1 MLEPKFFISLHLAK
15 LIDEISSLRQRII
28 SAPIQVA
35 WKPTL
40 QKETAIRNAMGSTA
54 IEGFV
59 LSLPEVRALASE
71 KRINRNLNVTE
82 RAVVNYLAVLRYIHK
97 YAHKE
102 FLTNEDICR
111 LHKIIGE
118 GAVEHKPVGA
128 YRTIQNYI
136 VDGIGRIIYTPPPP
150 EKVPELMN
158 ELLEWINNESARY
171 LPVISSGIT
180 HYQFVAIHPFV
191 DGNGRVARTLGTW
204 ELLRCK
210 FDTLH
215 IFAIDDLI
223 YEHKHSYYSALNT
236 VREEKGALTQWLE
249 FYLEIIAESLERA
262 WKRVISLPKTK
273 ELERLSLTPKQ
284 EKLLLLLYESGDL
297 TAKEISSI
305 LKITVQ
311 GVHFLIGPLIKAK
324 IIKRYGGRK
333 TGKFGLV
340 R

>member
-1 MLEPKFFISLHLAK
+1 MLEPKFSISLHLTK
-15 LIDEISSLRQRII
+15 LIDEISSLRQRIV

-59 LSLPEVRALASE
+59 LSLPEVRALASG
-71 KRINRNLNVTE
+71 KRINRKLNMTE
-82 RAVVNYLAVLRYIHK
+82 RAVFNYLVVLRYIHK
-97 YAHKE
+97 HTHKKI
-102 FLTNEDICR
+102 FTNEDICR
-111 LHKIIGE
+111 LHRIIGE
-118 GAVEHKPVGA
+118 GAVEHGPVGV
-128 YRTIQNYI
+128 YRSIQNYI
-136 VDGIGRIIYTPPPP
+136 VNGIGNIVYTPPSP

-158 ELLEWINNESARY
+158 ELLEWINKESGKY
-171 LPVISSGIT
+171 LPVISSGII
-180 HYQFVAIHPFV
+180 HYHFVAIHPFV

-204 ELLRCK
+204 ELLRRK

-215 IFAIDDLI
+215 IFAIDDII
-223 YEHKHSYYSALNT
+223 YEHKHNYHSALNT
-236 VREEKGALTQWLE
+236 VREEKGDLTQWLE
-249 FYLEIIAESLERA
+249 FYLETIAESLARA

-273 ELERLSLTPKQ
+273 GFEKLSLTPKQ

-297 TAKEISSI
+297 TAKEISSV

-311 GVHFLIGPLIKAK
+311 GAHFILNPLIKGE
-324 IIKRYGGRK
+324 IVKRYGGRK

>member
-1 MLEPKFFISLHLAK
+1 MLEPKFSISLHLTK

-54 IEGFV
+54 IEGFI

-71 KRINRNLNVTE
+71 KRITKKLNMTE
-82 RAVVNYLAVLRYIHK
+82 RAVVNYLAVLRYIQK
-97 YAHKE
+97 YADKE

-118 GAVEHKPVGA
+118 GAVEHEPVGT

-136 VDGIGRIIYTPPPP
+136 VDGIGRVIYTPPPP
-150 EKVPELMN
+150 ENVPGLMN
-158 ELLEWINNESARY
+158 EFLEWINNESARY

-204 ELLRCK
+204 ELLRRK

-215 IFAIDDLI
+215 I
-223 YEHKHSYYSALNT
+223 
-236 VREEKGALTQWLE
+236 
-249 FYLEIIAESLERA
+249 
-262 WKRVISLPKTK
+262 
-273 ELERLSLTPKQ
+273 
-284 EKLLLLLYESGDL
+284 
-297 TAKEISSI
+297 
-305 LKITVQ
+305 
-311 GVHFLIGPLIKAK
+311 
-324 IIKRYGGRK
+324 
-333 TGKFGLV
+333 
-340 R
+340 